1 MTVHEDAAETA
12 VVPFE
17 VPPPPLW
24 RTFEDF
30 LDGVPMRDIRY
41 WCGRKAVRA
50 NRDRLMSG
58 RPKERITTDD
68 VVSVLTDARGRS
80 SHCGSLA
87 VAGAPMH
94 QETRKPLAWAHIGR
108 RIGSLD
114 HFVARIDGGP
124 NTIDNLRWS
133 CHWCNT
139 WPSERIPGA
148 KDHGAIQP
156 DGA

>member
-1 MTVHEDAAETA
+1 MTETTT
-12 VVPFE
+12 VPLE
-17 VPPPPLW
+17 VPPPLW

-30 LDGVPMRDIRY
+30 LAGTPMRDIRY

-68 VVSVLTDARGRS
+68 VVSVLTGARGRC

-87 VAGAPMH
+87 VEGAPMH
-94 QETRKPLAWAHIGR
+94 QETRKPLPWAHIGR

-148 KDHGAIQP
+148 TDHGAIQP

>member
-1 MTVHEDAAETA
+1 VTEATA
-12 VVPFE
+12 VPLE
-17 VPPPPLW
+17 VPPPLW

-30 LDGVPMRDIRY
+30 LAGVPTREIRY

-50 NRDRLMSG
+50 NRERLMSG
-58 RPKERITTDD
+58 RPKDRITTSD
-68 VVSVLTDARGRS
+68 VVSVLTEARGRC

-87 VAGAPMH
+87 VEGAPMH
-94 QETRKPLAWAHIGR
+94 PQTRKPLPWGHIGR

-114 HFVARIDGGP
+114 HIVSRFGGGL
-124 NTIDNLRWS
+124 NTAANLCWS

-148 KDHGAIQP
+148 ADHGAIRV
-156 DGA
+156 DG